1 MDMEEE
7 GVRYLESKAKEIR
20 RTIVEMIYNAKS
32 GHIGGALSSVDI
44 LVTLFYKV
52 LRIDPKNPASPD
64 RDRFILSK
72 GHSVEGY
79 YAILADLGFINR
91 EELKTYC
98 RFNSRLTGHPTV
110 KVPGVE
116 ANTGSLGHGLSI
128 GVGMALAGK
137 MDKRNYRVYVLMG
150 DGEQAEGS
158 VWEAGMSAS
167 HYKLDNIIGIID
179 RNRLQIGGST
189 ESVMSLESLSAK
201 WSAFGWEVKEVDG
214 HSFKELIDV
223 LGNTPLTLNKPT
235 LIIAHTIKG
244 KGISFI
250 ENRAEWHHRVPTDEE
265 FIKMMEELTQE
276 G

>member
-1 MDMEEE
+1 MEEE

>member
-1 MDMEEE
+1 MEKEE
-7 GVRYLESKAKEIR
+7 IKYLESKAREIR

-52 LRIDPKNPASPD
+52 LRIDPKKPDSPD

-137 MDKRNYRVYVLMG
+137 MDKRDYRVYVLMG

-167 HYKLDNIIGIID
+167 HYKLDNLIGIVD

-214 HSFKELIDV
+214 HNIRELIDI
-223 LGNTPLTLNKPT
+223 LGNTPVTLNKPT

-244 KGISFI
+244 KGVSFI

>member
-1 MDMEEE
+1 MEEE
-7 GVRYLESKAKEIR
+7 EVRYLESKAKEIR

-265 FIKMMEELTQE
+265 FIKIMEELTQE

>member
-7 GVRYLESKAKEIR
+7 EVRYLESKAKEIR